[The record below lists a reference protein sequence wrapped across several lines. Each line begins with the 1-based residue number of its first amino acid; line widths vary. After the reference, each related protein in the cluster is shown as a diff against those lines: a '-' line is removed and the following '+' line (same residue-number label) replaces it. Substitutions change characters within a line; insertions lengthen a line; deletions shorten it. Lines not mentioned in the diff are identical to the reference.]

1 MYYLAMID
9 SLLCISFSNDRWLKD
24 LKEDESKVK
33 NNEEEKNNRKFV
45 TRQRSQSGS
54 TLGS

>member
-33 NNEEEKNNRKFV
+33 NNEEEKNNR
-45 TRQRSQSGS
+45 RHQ
-54 TLGS
+54 

>member
-1 MYYLAMID
+1 MKNEKLRE
-9 SLLCISFSNDRWLKD
+9 LTVEELQLKLKD

-45 TRQRSQSGS
+45 TR
-54 TLGS
+54 